1 MKAGGLVG
9 QGAYGCIFRP
19 SLLCEGEENPGE
31 NTISKYLTEE
41 SAETEMILQPIL
53 KEIDPTQQ
61 YFIYPDRICKPSRRY
76 KKSLRLQTNNI
87 AKCKIDISDEEG
99 RLLQFKYGGITL
111 YDLIIQPVNYAA
123 FFSGLTS
130 LLEGLALLHTN
141 AVEPIYHLDIKSD
154 NIVCDDTMRCRYID
168 FGIADT
174 RTHKTQKAF
183 LTDYKS
189 SIYPF
194 DTQFLLSFTFK
205 GKDFSERS
213 YAVNHEFFDNFK
225 EDSYYFPSEMVLPHD
240 ADKFLKKYKTANNLL
255 DFEVD
260 LENKLETD
268 YPGRE
273 GPEITQFLLS
283 AADVYSLGKVISRL
297 YGRHMGQF
305 LNYNFDHNDGHVS
318 FLETNGGK
326 KQFMHGRYEKG
337 LLDELT
343 DETQKEWLIDVHNSI
358 TRPFYML
365 VLKMLNLDPYKRIS
379 AQAAAEAYKKI
390 VPHFG
395 RLLTEENITK
405 YMAFMAPHLPY
416 GQPPPGPMQQRL
428 PSVNKPNRV
437 YSVKQNRKRLNK
449 QTRSVG
455 RNVVVNRYP
464 RMYWHKYKNN
474 D

>member
-1 MKAGGLVG
+1 MKAGELVG

-19 SLLCEGEENPGE
+19 SLLCEGEAAPVE
-31 NTISKYLTEE
+31 NTISKFLTED

-76 KKSLRLQTNNI
+76 KKSLRLPTNNI
-87 AKCKIDISDEEG
+87 AQCKIDITDEEA

-111 YDLIIQPVNYAA
+111 YDIIIQPLNYAT
-123 FFSGLTS
+123 FFTNLVS

-141 AVEPIYHLDIKSD
+141 PVEPIFHLDIKSD
-154 NIVCDDTMRCRYID
+154 NIVCDDKMRCRFID

-174 RTHKTQKAF
+174 VTHKTQKAF

-194 DTQFLLSFTFK
+194 DTQFLLDFTFK

-213 YAVNHEFFDNFK
+213 FAVNHEFFDNFR
-225 EDSYYFPSEMVLPHD
+225 EDSYYFPSEMILPHD
-240 ADKFLKKYKTANNLL
+240 TDKFLKKYKIADNIL
-255 DFEVD
+255 DFEVT
-260 LENKLETD
+260 LETILETD
-268 YPGRE
+268 YPGRH
-273 GPEITQFLLS
+273 GPEITQFLLA
-283 AADVYSLGKVISRL
+283 AADVYSLGKVMSRL

-305 LNYNFDHNDGHVS
+305 LNFNFDHNDGHIS
-318 FLETNGGK
+318 FLNKNGGK
-326 KQFMHGRYEKG
+326 KQFMQGRYEKG

-343 DETQKEWLIDVHNSI
+343 DEDQKRWLIDVHDSI
-358 TRPFYML
+358 TRPYYML
-365 VLKMLNLDPYKRIS
+365 ILKMLNLDPYKRIK
-379 AQAAAEAYKKI
+379 ADAAAEAYKKI
-390 VPHFG
+390 IPQFE
-395 RLLTEENITK
+395 RLLTEENIIK
-405 YMAFMAPHLPY
+405 YMAFMAPYLPY
-416 GQPPPGPMQQRL
+416 GRPQRVVAAAPL
-428 PSVNKPNRV
+428 PQLNKPNRV

-464 RMYWHKYKNN
+464 RMYWHKYNN
-474 D
+474 ED